1 MKMTRINRALLFV
14 VCMVLIAATALFAT
28 GCGNNASETAEPTT
42 VTMENGAVLGEGA
55 KQFTFTVVDGEGNET
70 TATINSDADTVGE
83 ALQALK
89 LIAGEPGEYGLYV
102 KEVTG
107 IRAVYEESKTPDLRR
122 VMRFP
127 RLCASGYTY
136 KPPEKL
142 YLQRSGGVAY
152 AYHFFV
158 RTFCR
163 RRLYRRLYNGGS
175 GQSDRPRR
183 SGGMT

>member
-1 MKMTRINRALLFV
+1 MKMTRIRRALLFV

-83 ALQALK
+83 ALQALD
-89 LIAGEPGEYGLYV
+89 LIAGEPGDYGLYV

-107 IRAVYEESKTPDLRR
+107 IRAVYEESSTYWAFYINGEYG
-122 VMRFP
+122 M
-127 RLCASGYTY
+127 SGVDTTAIE
-136 KPPEKL
+136 P
-142 YLQRSGGVAY
+142 GAAY
-152 AYHFFV
+152 AFKV
-158 RTFCR
+158 EK
-163 RRLYRRLYNGGS
+163 
-175 GQSDRPRR
+175 
-183 SGGMT
+183 

>member
-1 MKMTRINRALLFV
+1 MKMTRIRRALLFV

-83 ALQALK
+83 ALQALN
-89 LIAGEPGEYGLYV
+89 LIAGEPGDYGLYV

-107 IRAVYEESKTPDLRR
+107 IRAVYEESSTYWVFYINGEYAMTGVDQTPVEHDGEYMLK
-122 VMRFP
+122 
-127 RLCASGYTY
+127 A
-136 KPPEKL
+136 E
-142 YLQRSGGVAY
+142 A
-152 AYHFFV
+152 AE
-158 RTFCR
+158 
-163 RRLYRRLYNGGS
+163 
-175 GQSDRPRR
+175 
-183 SGGMT
+183 

>member
-1 MKMTRINRALLFV
+1 MKMTRIRRALLFV

-83 ALQALK
+83 ALQALD
-89 LIAGEPGEYGLYV
+89 LIAGEPGDYGLYV

-107 IRAVYEESKTPDLRR
+107 IRAVYEENSTYWAFYINGEYG
-122 VMRFP
+122 M
-127 RLCASGYTY
+127 SGVDTTAIE
-136 KPPEKL
+136 P
-142 YLQRSGGVAY
+142 GAAY
-152 AYHFFV
+152 AFKV
-158 RTFCR
+158 EK
-163 RRLYRRLYNGGS
+163 
-175 GQSDRPRR
+175 
-183 SGGMT
+183 

>member
-1 MKMTRINRALLFV
+1 MKMTRIRRALLFV

-83 ALQALK
+83 ALQALN
-89 LIAGEPGEYGLYV
+89 LIAGEPGDYGLYV

-107 IRAVYEESKTPDLRR
+107 IRGVYEENSTYWAFYINGEYG
-122 VMRFP
+122 M
-127 RLCASGYTY
+127 SGVDTTAIE
-136 KPPEKL
+136 P
-142 YLQRSGGVAY
+142 GAAY
-152 AYHFFV
+152 AFKV
-158 RTFCR
+158 EK
-163 RRLYRRLYNGGS
+163 
-175 GQSDRPRR
+175 
-183 SGGMT
+183 

>member
-1 MKMTRINRALLFV
+1 MKMTRIRRALLFV

-83 ALQALK
+83 ALQALN
-89 LIAGEPGEYGLYV
+89 LIAGEPGDYGLYV

-107 IRAVYEESKTPDLRR
+107 IRAVYEEDS
-122 VMRFP
+122 
-127 RLCASGYTY
+127 TY
-136 KPPEKL
+136 WAF
-142 YLQRSGGVAY
+142 YI
-152 AYHFFV
+152 
-158 RTFCR
+158 
-163 RRLYRRLYNGGS
+163 NGEY
-175 GQSDRPRR
+175 
-183 SGGMT
+183 GMTGVDKTDIETGASYAFKVEK

>member
-14 VCMVLIAATALFAT
+14 VSMVLIAATALFAT

-89 LIAGEPGEYGLYV
+89 LIDGEPGDYGLYV

-107 IRAVYEESKTPDLRR
+107 IRAVYEESSTYWAFYINGEYGMSGVDTTAIEPG
-122 VMRFP
+122 
-127 RLCASGYTY
+127 ASYAF
-136 KPPEKL
+136 KVEK
-142 YLQRSGGVAY
+142 
-152 AYHFFV
+152 
-158 RTFCR
+158 
-163 RRLYRRLYNGGS
+163 
-175 GQSDRPRR
+175 
-183 SGGMT
+183 

>member
-1 MKMTRINRALLFV
+1 MKMTRIRRALLFV

-83 ALQALK
+83 ALQALN
-89 LIAGEPGEYGLYV
+89 LIAGEPGDYGLYV

-107 IRAVYEESKTPDLRR
+107 IRAVYEESSTYWAFYINGEYG
-122 VMRFP
+122 M
-127 RLCASGYTY
+127 SGVDTTAIE
-136 KPPEKL
+136 P
-142 YLQRSGGVAY
+142 GAAY
-152 AYHFFV
+152 AFKV
-158 RTFCR
+158 EK
-163 RRLYRRLYNGGS
+163 
-175 GQSDRPRR
+175 
-183 SGGMT
+183 

>member
-1 MKMTRINRALLFV
+1 MKMTRIRRALLFV

-28 GCGNNASETAEPTT
+28 GCGNNASETAQPTT

-89 LIAGEPGEYGLYV
+89 LIDGEPGDYGLYV

-107 IRAVYEESKTPDLRR
+107 IRAVYEESSTYWAFYINGEYGMSGVDATDIEPG
-122 VMRFP
+122 
-127 RLCASGYTY
+127 ASYAF
-136 KPPEKL
+136 KVEK
-142 YLQRSGGVAY
+142 
-152 AYHFFV
+152 
-158 RTFCR
+158 
-163 RRLYRRLYNGGS
+163 
-175 GQSDRPRR
+175 
-183 SGGMT
+183 

>member
-1 MKMTRINRALLFV
+1 MKMTRIRRALLFV

-83 ALQALK
+83 ALQALN
-89 LIAGEPGEYGLYV
+89 LIAGEPGDYGLYV

-107 IRAVYEESKTPDLRR
+107 IRAVYEEISTYWAFYINGEYG
-122 VMRFP
+122 M
-127 RLCASGYTY
+127 SGVDTTAIE
-136 KPPEKL
+136 P
-142 YLQRSGGVAY
+142 GAAY
-152 AYHFFV
+152 AFKV
-158 RTFCR
+158 EK
-163 RRLYRRLYNGGS
+163 
-175 GQSDRPRR
+175 
-183 SGGMT
+183 

>member
-1 MKMTRINRALLFV
+1 MKMTRIRRALLFV

-83 ALQALK
+83 ALQALN
-89 LIAGEPGEYGLYV
+89 LIAGEPGDYGLYV

-107 IRAVYEESKTPDLRR
+107 IRAVYEEDS
-122 VMRFP
+122 
-127 RLCASGYTY
+127 TY
-136 KPPEKL
+136 WAF
-142 YLQRSGGVAY
+142 YI
-152 AYHFFV
+152 
-158 RTFCR
+158 
-163 RRLYRRLYNGGS
+163 NGEY
-175 GQSDRPRR
+175 
-183 SGGMT
+183 GMTGVDKTDIEPGASYAFKVEK

>member
-1 MKMTRINRALLFV
+1 MKMTRIRRALLFV

-83 ALQALK
+83 ALQALN
-89 LIAGEPGEYGLYV
+89 LIAGEPGDYGLYV

-107 IRAVYEESKTPDLRR
+107 IRAVYEENSTYWAFYINGEYG
-122 VMRFP
+122 M
-127 RLCASGYTY
+127 SGVDTTAIE
-136 KPPEKL
+136 P
-142 YLQRSGGVAY
+142 GAAY
-152 AYHFFV
+152 AFKV
-158 RTFCR
+158 EK
-163 RRLYRRLYNGGS
+163 
-175 GQSDRPRR
+175 
-183 SGGMT
+183 

>member
-1 MKMTRINRALLFV
+1 MKMTRIRRALLFV

-89 LIAGEPGEYGLYV
+89 LIAGDPGDYGLYV

-107 IRAVYEESKTPDLRR
+107 IRAVYEEDS
-122 VMRFP
+122 
-127 RLCASGYTY
+127 TY
-136 KPPEKL
+136 WAF
-142 YLQRSGGVAY
+142 YI
-152 AYHFFV
+152 
-158 RTFCR
+158 
-163 RRLYRRLYNGGS
+163 NGEY
-175 GQSDRPRR
+175 
-183 SGGMT
+183 GMTGVDKTDIEQGASYAFKVEK